1 MLAYFEQSLKYLIF
15 CFDPQEAEK
24 VIGLQSQL
32 EQEQTKKSTLLSELS
47 LQSSEVA
54 HLKSKEMQLVKEV
67 TQLREVKRRFEDEV
81 IKIKNAHNVDILQVK
96 IYSSIYPHKEIGFFF
111 KENCSETALERC
123 RAFVEQKWSL

>member
-1 MLAYFEQSLKYLIF
+1 MHAYYEQSLKYLIF

-81 IKIKNAHNVDILQVK
+81 IKIKNAHNVDILQVN
-96 IYSSIYPHKEIGFFF
+96 IYSSIYPHKELVFFLRKLF
-111 KENCSETALERC
+111 
-123 RAFVEQKWSL
+123 